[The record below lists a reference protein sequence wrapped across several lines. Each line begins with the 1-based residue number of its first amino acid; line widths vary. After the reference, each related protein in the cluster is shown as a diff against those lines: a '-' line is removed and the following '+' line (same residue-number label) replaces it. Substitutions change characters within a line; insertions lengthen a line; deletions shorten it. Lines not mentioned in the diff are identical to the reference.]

1 MKEQAK
7 GYSFTLLHKALLL
20 VIIPFCFNS
29 IWLILLWNDLN
40 KAQRLAKME
49 RQQSRFTEC
58 LNAVL
63 KDSYQTRENFIG
75 FIATSRKNYLSNADF
90 LIERT
95 KQALKQLRSLPDLTD
110 DQHLLASELEEIIVD
125 QSQLIGNVLKHS
137 AQDSKLGLLEDV
149 EPVSDRVDSVLN
161 KYPNTEAHMARQRMD
176 LENARADAQRSD
188 ERAQMTLVW
197 GISGNFIITVIL
209 VLAIRRELAKRLK
222 TLMDNTKRL
231 PKQQTLHAPISG
243 FDELSDLDRSLHEAS
258 TELAKAQEFRKAIM
272 QMVAHD
278 LRSPLS
284 TCLVAIEVMADQP
297 GADMKHIGAIRSSL
311 TRVINLANDLLMIEQ
326 MESMHLP
333 LKSEVENMQELVDHA
348 CSTLCALSSA
358 ADVRLVNELGP
369 EYVIVDRKR
378 ILQVLVNYLSNAI
391 KFSPAQS
398 SISISSLKSEGML
411 KVLVRDN
418 GPGIPQEEQAKLFER
433 FYQTKAGRAAGG
445 TGLGLTSAKMIVEAH
460 NGTVGVMSE
469 QGKGA
474 LFWFTVPL
482 PNE

>member
-1 MKEQAK
+1 
-7 GYSFTLLHKALLL
+7 
-20 VIIPFCFNS
+20 
-29 IWLILLWNDLN
+29 
-40 KAQRLAKME
+40 
-49 RQQSRFTEC
+49 
-58 LNAVL
+58 
-63 KDSYQTRENFIG
+63 
-75 FIATSRKNYLSNADF
+75 
-90 LIERT
+90 
-95 KQALKQLRSLPDLTD
+95 
-110 DQHLLASELEEIIVD
+110 
-125 QSQLIGNVLKHS
+125 
-137 AQDSKLGLLEDV
+137 
-149 EPVSDRVDSVLN
+149 
-161 KYPNTEAHMARQRMD
+161 
-176 LENARADAQRSD
+176 
-188 ERAQMTLVW
+188 
-197 GISGNFIITVIL
+197 
-209 VLAIRRELAKRLK
+209 
-222 TLMDNTKRL
+222 
-231 PKQQTLHAPISG
+231 
-243 FDELSDLDRSLHEAS
+243 
-258 TELAKAQEFRKAIM
+258 
-272 QMVAHD
+272 
-278 LRSPLS
+278 
-284 TCLVAIEVMADQP
+284 MADQP